1 MTGVCVKALMD
12 NADDIMKQ
20 VAALLIEEKNA
31 NDECIMTDEAI
42 NELCDNMATLL
53 ILWDGALACLHT
65 RKPTEEDYLLA
76 QKFIDQAMKLTRE
89 LGYSVTPKYHGAEA
103 HIVQQMRDT
112 MGGLYEFDESWMEQ
126 YHQTGYTFDMNLRNQ
141 HSEMRKAKVIAANN
155 RRVGHHLTQA
165 ALEKL
170 HSEHRKGKR
179 QATMEKTSEVAALKK
194 EKRQKSLT

>member
-65 RKPTEEDYLLA
+65 RKPTEEHYLL
-76 QKFIDQAMKLTRE
+76 DRSLLTKQR
-89 LGYSVTPKYHGAEA
+89 S
-103 HIVQQMRDT
+103 
-112 MGGLYEFDESWMEQ
+112 
-126 YHQTGYTFDMNLRNQ
+126 
-141 HSEMRKAKVIAANN
+141 
-155 RRVGHHLTQA
+155 
-165 ALEKL
+165 
-170 HSEHRKGKR
+170 
-179 QATMEKTSEVAALKK
+179 
-194 EKRQKSLT
+194 